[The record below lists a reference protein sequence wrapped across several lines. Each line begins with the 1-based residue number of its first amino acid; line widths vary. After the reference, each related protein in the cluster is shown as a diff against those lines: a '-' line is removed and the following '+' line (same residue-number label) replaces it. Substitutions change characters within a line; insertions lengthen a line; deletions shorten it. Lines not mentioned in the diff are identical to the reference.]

1 MENAAADA
9 AAFMLLSLAERLA
22 VGALILRG
30 VGFMGTNQ
38 NAIQRAVVL
47 AVAVICAGLNGA
59 FDTLVCIAVHLFFL
73 LLLNSLLVWP
83 YVSD

>member
-47 AVAVICAGLNGA
+47 AVTVVCTLLNGA
-59 FDTLVCIAVHLFFL
+59 LNGLVGMTIHNENPPLIWVLA
-73 LLLNSLLVWP
+73 
-83 YVSD
+83 